1 MKSLVKRLT
10 DNRQLTADEYRV
22 LLTDDS
28 AETLNLLRD
37 NASSVARRQFGQGIF
52 VRGLIEISSH
62 CHNNC
67 LYCGLRRDNRQAMR
81 YRLTDDE
88 ILGCCDFGYRQG
100 LRTFVL
106 QGGEDPSLTDN
117 RLVPLIAE
125 IHRRWNDAA
134 ITLSLGERSDNS
146 YRRLFQAGASR
157 YLLRHEAADTDLYNQ
172 LHPRE
177 MSLDNR
183 IDCIKNLISIGY
195 QTGMGMMIGTP
206 GQTTDHLI
214 ADLQLMQW
222 LCPHMIG
229 IGPFIPHRHTPYAD
243 HRPGDIYLTLKLI
256 AIARLMHPDAL
267 IPATTALN
275 TLSPDGHT
283 AGILSGANVIMPNL
297 SPASVRPKYDIYDNK
312 KSSGTEAAECLN
324 RLSAE
329 LATIGYHI
337 DYSRGD
343 HQSKATTIS

>member
-22 LLTDDS
+22 LLSDDS

-88 ILGCCDFGYRQG
+88 ILECCDFGYRQG

-106 QGGEDPSLTDN
+106 QGGEDPSLTDE

-146 YRRLFQAGASR
+146 YRRLFQAG
-157 YLLRHEAADTDLYNQ
+157 N
-172 LHPRE
+172 
-177 MSLDNR
+177 
-183 IDCIKNLISIGY
+183 
-195 QTGMGMMIGTP
+195 
-206 GQTTDHLI
+206 
-214 ADLQLMQW
+214 
-222 LCPHMIG
+222 
-229 IGPFIPHRHTPYAD
+229 
-243 HRPGDIYLTLKLI
+243 
-256 AIARLMHPDAL
+256 
-267 IPATTALN
+267 
-275 TLSPDGHT
+275 
-283 AGILSGANVIMPNL
+283 
-297 SPASVRPKYDIYDNK
+297 
-312 KSSGTEAAECLN
+312 
-324 RLSAE
+324 
-329 LATIGYHI
+329 
-337 DYSRGD
+337 DYR
-343 HQSKATTIS
+343 